1 MNVMKGGFSGESE
14 VDSSPGTSEEIGELW
29 AERKEWGGMDGG
41 SSVHEWKASLKIWA
55 QNVSWIEYDQVR
67 VLVSLCYNYG
77 GFVCFIER
85 QNNTFKLQTQNCR
98 ERKTCCQQPFSG
110 DTMWGLTILSQ
121 TRTNNNCHSINRFDS
136 AFGFNPSRLL
146 SCGAAFS
153 GVTALIMIA
162 WGYLLIPGRTHV
174 FNSILAATP
183 CEALQYP
190 LRLRRITIYQSINQ
204 FDSAFGFNP
213 WSLPSCRAPF
223 SGVTALMMIAWG
235 R

>member
-1 MNVMKGGFSGESE
+1 MEDLSASLRDKITH
-14 VDSSPGTSEEIGELW
+14 SSFRLKT
-29 AERKEWGGMDGG
+29 AERGRH
-41 SSVHEWKASLKIWA
+41 VVNSL
-55 QNVSWIEYDQVR
+55 
-67 VLVSLCYNYG
+67 LVATPC
-77 GFVCFIER
+77 EA
-85 QNNTFKLQTQNCR
+85 LQYCPR
-98 ERKTCCQQPFSG
+98 LGR
-110 DTMWGLTILSQ
+110 III
-121 TRTNNNCHSINRFDS
+121 CHSINRFDS

-190 LRLRRITIYQSINQ
+190 LRLRRITIYQSINR

-213 WSLPSCRAPF
+213 WSLPSCRAAF